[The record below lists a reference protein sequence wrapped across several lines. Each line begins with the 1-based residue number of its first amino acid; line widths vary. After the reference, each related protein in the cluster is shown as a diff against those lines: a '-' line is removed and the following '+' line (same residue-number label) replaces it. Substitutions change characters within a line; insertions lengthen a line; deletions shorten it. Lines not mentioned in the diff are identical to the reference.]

1 MSQQPFSLRTILH
14 AWPLILVIAATGLF
28 LGVVLSFLRPLE
40 YSSTTRLII
49 RQNLG
54 AVDVYTAA
62 RSAERVADD
71 LSIGIYTDEVYDA
84 VLEHSAA
91 IDESYFGE
99 ERRKIRD
106 NWEDAISTAVSRGTG
121 YLTIKVYHTD
131 VAQAEL
137 VASTIATVLTEQ
149 GTDFTSG
156 TNIEIRV
163 VDQPL
168 NSKWPVRPN
177 ILVNAFSGLVLG
189 LLAGVGYVLIESER
203 MRRRHTF
210 INE

>member
-1 MSQQPFSLRTILH
+1 M
-14 AWPLILVIAATGLF
+14 
-28 LGVVLSFLRPLE
+28 
-40 YSSTTRLII
+40 
-49 RQNLG
+49 
-54 AVDVYTAA
+54 
-62 RSAERVADD
+62 
-71 LSIGIYTDEVYDA
+71 
-84 VLEHSAA
+84 
-91 IDESYFGE
+91 
-99 ERRKIRD
+99 
-106 NWEDAISTAVSRGTG
+106 
-121 YLTIKVYHTD
+121 TIKVYHTD